1 MAFLTDRKR
10 AQGAG
15 SGREGTHHHWQMIA
29 SSIALVFIVPVFVL
43 MIGGGLGE
51 SHDEVTEY
59 FSRPFPAIFT
69 GLSLVVL
76 MLHLMREAQAAIEDY
91 MHGIAQKLTLIAAEA
106 FSYAVIAAGLFAL
119 AKIAL

>member
-10 AQGAG
+10 AQGTG

-29 SSIALVFIVPVFVL
+29 SSVALVFIVPVFIL
-43 MIGGGLGE
+43 IIGSGLGD
-51 SHDEVTEY
+51 SHDEVIEF
-59 FSRPFPAIFT
+59 FSRPCPAIFT

-76 MLHLMREAQAAIEDY
+76 TLHLFREAQAAIEDY

>member
-10 AQGAG
+10 ALGSG

-29 SSIALVFIVPVFVL
+29 SSVALVFIVPVFVL
-43 MIGGGLGE
+43 MIGAALGDDHA
-51 SHDEVTEY
+51 SVVEY
-59 FSRPFPAIFT
+59 FSHPLPAIFT

-91 MHGIAQKLTLIAAEA
+91 MHGLAEKLTLIAAQA
-106 FSYAVIAAGLFAL
+106 FTYSVIAAGLFAL

>member
-10 AQGAG
+10 AEGTG

-29 SSIALVFIVPVFVL
+29 SSVALVFIVPVFVL
-43 MIGGGLGE
+43 IIGAALGDDHASVVE
-51 SHDEVTEY
+51 F
-59 FSRPFPAIFT
+59 FSRPIPAIFT
-69 GLSLVVL
+69 GLSIGVL
-76 MLHLMREAQAAIEDY
+76 MLHLLREAQAAIEDY
-91 MHGIAQKLTLIAAEA
+91 MHGTAQKLTLIAAEA

>member
-10 AQGAG
+10 AEGTG

-29 SSIALVFIVPVFVL
+29 SAVALVFIVPVFVL
-43 MIGGGLGE
+43 IIGSGLGE
-51 SHDEVTEY
+51 TQAEVVEF
-59 FSRPFPAIFT
+59 FSRPLPAIFT

-76 MLHLMREAQAAIEDY
+76 MLHLLREADAAIEDY
-91 MHGIAQKLTLIAAEA
+91 MHGTLQKLTLIAAQA

>member
-10 AQGAG
+10 ALGSG

-29 SSIALVFIVPVFVL
+29 SSVALVFIVPVFVL
-43 MIGGGLGE
+43 MIGAALGDDHA
-51 SHDEVTEY
+51 SVVEY
-59 FSRPFPAIFT
+59 FSRPLPAIFT

-91 MHGIAQKLTLIAAEA
+91 MHGLAEKLTLIAAQA
-106 FSYAVIAAGLFAL
+106 FTYSVIAAGLFAL

>member
-10 AQGAG
+10 AEGTG

-29 SSIALVFIVPVFVL
+29 SSVALVFIVPVFVL
-43 MIGGGLGE
+43 IIGSGLGE
-51 SHDEVTEY
+51 THAEVIEY
-59 FSRPFPAIFT
+59 FSRPLPAIFS

-76 MLHLMREAQAAIEDY
+76 MLHLLREADAAIEDY
-91 MHGIAQKLTLIAAEA
+91 MHGTLQKLTLIAAQA